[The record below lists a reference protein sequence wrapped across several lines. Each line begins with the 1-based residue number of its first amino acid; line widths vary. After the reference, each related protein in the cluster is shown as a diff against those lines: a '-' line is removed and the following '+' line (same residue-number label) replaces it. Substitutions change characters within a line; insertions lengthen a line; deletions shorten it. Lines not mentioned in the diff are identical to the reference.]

1 MTDMTYPNNKP
12 LELMKTSEIK
22 RTQLRK
28 LVSEMMKEGKS
39 ISRIAKDT
47 GESYKHIKNI
57 YEQERLNNIGA

>member
-1 MTDMTYPNNKP
+1 MTDMTYPNNRQ

-47 GESYKHIKNI
+47 GE
-57 YEQERLNNIGA
+57 RLNNIGA

>member
-1 MTDMTYPNNKP
+1 
-12 LELMKTSEIK
+12 MKSSEIK

-57 YEQERLNNIGA
+57 YEQERHNNTGA